1 MLAMNQG
8 GPTDLVQQ
16 QIAQQQIDTIVEAM
30 KRLGV
35 VFPIASTCVPSTL
48 PSSPF
53 RVSFVPL
60 TAPAGIYATKVR
72 EDWAATRQ
80 TLLSRVI

>member
-1 MLAMNQG
+1 MLTRSARSLQTCWRSAAEVYLRVLAMNQG

-35 VFPIASTCVPSTL
+35 VFPIASTYALYPPL
-48 PSSPF
+48 PSP
-53 RVSFVPL
+53 PL
-60 TAPAGIYATKVR
+60 HSA
-72 EDWAATRQ
+72 
-80 TLLSRVI
+80 SRSCQR